1 MQKEFKPL
9 LSVITVVFNNVEH
22 IERTVLSVVNQTY
35 SEIQYIVIDG
45 VSTDGTLE
53 ILQRFN
59 NNIDVLVSEPDKG
72 IYDAMNKGLKIAKGE
87 YVLFMNSGDEFYE
100 NNTVKQVFEST
111 PNADIYYGETEML
124 DENLVNQGRRRHQTP
139 LQLNIESFKYGMSVG
154 HQAIFI
160 KKIIVKSYDQKFKL
174 SADIDW
180 ILDAIVKADKIVNT
194 QIVTT
199 KYLMGGLSKK
209 KHLQSLKERYQIFKK
224 YYGFLPNLFNHIVIA
239 KNLAW
244 FYLKNRKTN
253 D

>member
-1 MQKEFKPL
+1 
-9 LSVITVVFNNVEH
+9 
-22 IERTVLSVVNQTY
+22 
-35 SEIQYIVIDG
+35 
-45 VSTDGTLE
+45 
-53 ILQRFN
+53 
-59 NNIDVLVSEPDKG
+59 
-72 IYDAMNKGLKIAKGE
+72 MNKGLKIAKGE

-100 NNTVKQVFEST
+100 NNTVEQVFKST